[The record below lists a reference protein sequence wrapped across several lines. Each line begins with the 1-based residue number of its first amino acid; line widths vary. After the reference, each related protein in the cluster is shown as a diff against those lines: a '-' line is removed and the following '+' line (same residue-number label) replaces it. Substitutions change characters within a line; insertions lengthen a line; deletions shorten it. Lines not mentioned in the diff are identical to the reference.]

1 MDHLGYLCLVFVMI
15 LRLFIAAL
23 WSLAVIGLTSCLSF
37 VMFNCVFVTFPCCII
52 GQLWYMIAS
61 IPDLC
66 QLSYFVTVIVLW
78 FFLTVH
84 RFDCGIS

>member
-1 MDHLGYLCLVFVMI
+1 MSCVCHDFASVHRCLVVTCCDRADI
-15 LRLFIAAL
+15 LAL
-23 WSLAVIGLTSCLSF
+23 VCD
-37 VMFNCVFVTFPCCII
+37 VNCVFVTFPCCII